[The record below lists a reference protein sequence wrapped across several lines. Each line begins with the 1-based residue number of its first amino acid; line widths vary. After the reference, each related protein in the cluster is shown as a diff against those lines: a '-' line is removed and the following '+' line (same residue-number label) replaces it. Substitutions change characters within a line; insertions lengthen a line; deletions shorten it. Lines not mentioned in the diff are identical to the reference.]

1 MVHTEGYQK
10 TEKKMDKK
18 LVFSDLKEVICT
30 VYESEIQEAII
41 KQIGVTGYTRLT
53 FVYIYDENG
62 AINGAT
68 ITFHYKHEIKAEK
81 GE

>member
-1 MVHTEGYQK
+1 
-10 TEKKMDKK
+10 MDKK
-18 LVFSDLKEVICT
+18 LVYSDLKEIVCT
-30 VYESEIQEAII
+30 VYESEIQEAVL

-62 AINGAT
+62 AVNGAT
-68 ITFHYKHEIKAEK
+68 ITFHYKREIKAEK